1 MSARKTLKFPARFWV
16 GASLIVALTLGGGV
30 GIAAT
35 LGRSGSKEDWSRW
48 SDVGQSFGVLSSV
61 VAVLTLAAVVVT
73 TRIQN
78 RELQRNSAVGLG
90 HLHAEILKM
99 SIEDEELAEVWPAFH
114 PNLSASRNRQYL
126 YANIIYQFHLTSLKL
141 KNASDEEVVGSM
153 RYLFTSPIMRGY
165 WAAAQHIRTSLEPGS
180 AEFAFAATLDD
191 ICRDYDAAVAT
202 ANRGAGPTH
211 TSDIRAPEEALRV
224 VE

>member
-1 MSARKTLKFPARFWV
+1 MSARKTLEFPARVWV
-16 GASLIVALTLGGGV
+16 GAGLIVAVTLGGGV

-35 LGRSGSKEDWSRW
+35 LGRRGSTEDWSRW
-48 SDVGQSFGVLSSV
+48 SDVGQTFGVLSSV
-61 VAVLTLAAVVVT
+61 VAVLTLAAVLVT
-73 TRIQN
+73 TRVQN
-78 RELQRNSAVGLG
+78 RELQRSSAVGLS

-99 SIEDEELAEVWPAFH
+99 SIDDDELAEVWPTFH
-114 PNLSASRNRQYL
+114 PNLSRSRNRQYL

-141 KNASDEEVVGSM
+141 QNASDEEVLSSM

-165 WAAAQHIRTSLEPGS
+165 WLAAKHGRTSLEPGS
-180 AEFAFAATLDD
+180 AEDAFAARLDE

-202 ANRGAGPTH
+202 STRVRTPE
-211 TSDIRAPEEALRV
+211 IRLPEETLRV